1 MSFAHFAPTWFFG
14 YDVALELI
22 FAIVSLVVSIFA
34 FKIYKA
40 TDQKP
45 VKLFGTSFLFISLSY
60 FMQSL
65 FNFLIISKLNEQ
77 VCVIVKMQSVYLF
90 DTICMFTH
98 MIFMIVGL
106 VILTYMS
113 FKSEKKSLLMLL
125 LVISLLS
132 IFLSRNKLY
141 MFFLFSSIYL
151 IFIAWHFI
159 SNYLRNKQKKTLL
172 IAIAF
177 LFILFGNIHFLF
189 SVSHQLMYAIGHI
202 LELLAYL
209 LILWNFYLVLKK

>member
-14 YDVALELI
+14 YDIALELI

-90 DTICMFTH
+90 DTIGMFTH